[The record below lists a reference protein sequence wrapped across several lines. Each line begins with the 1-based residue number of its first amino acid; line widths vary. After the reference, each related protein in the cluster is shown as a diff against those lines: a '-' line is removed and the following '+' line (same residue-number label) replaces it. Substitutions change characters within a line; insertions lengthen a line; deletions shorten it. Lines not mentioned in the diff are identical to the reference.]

1 MRLLSFFVLFIALAS
16 AVCASPHPFP
26 HPSFPSGGETTSRGF
41 EDSSS
46 APAVTG
52 FSTLMGPPG
61 QWLYVYGSNFLTGPG
76 NTSLYLVS
84 ALSPDSISNPVP
96 LHVYDSNSFGF
107 TDGKSEPSKQVFAI
121 GVPINP
127 PTVRGFSRTSGGNDC
142 WLYVYGDNFVV
153 GQTQVHIGGVIPT
166 SVAIYDTQSIGLTVP
181 KLLKCA
187 AEPVTVTVETPNGKA
202 TSTATYTVLPNQS
215 GGFC

>member
-46 APAVTG
+46 APTVTG

-107 TDGKSEPSKQVFAI
+107 TVPPNNKDTYDFFACYFYYFTI
-121 GVPINP
+121 FQ
-127 PTVRGFSRTSGGNDC
+127 RDASQLS
-142 WLYVYGDNFVV
+142 
-153 GQTQVHIGGVIPT
+153 
-166 SVAIYDTQSIGLTVP
+166 
-181 KLLKCA
+181 
-187 AEPVTVTVETPNGKA
+187 
-202 TSTATYTVLPNQS
+202 
-215 GGFC
+215 